1 MTSLFRALA
10 LVVTVAA
17 VLSVLWFSYQSGK
30 YLALLVLLPIGVFW
44 ILEIEAKP
52 RTLLAAV
59 QSILIRV
66 LSGLA
71 LMIVGLILFG
81 AALSELS
88 SPIVFESPRL
98 NAIASIVRLV
108 AGSPGFAVILA
119 AIAVAAL
126 VKGFHLLPRTR
137 GRTSNG

>member
-1 MTSLFRALA
+1 VTSLFRALA

-17 VLSVLWFSYQSGK
+17 VLSALWYGHHSGN
-30 YLALLVLLPIGVFW
+30 YLALFVLLPIGAFW

-59 QSILIRV
+59 QSILIRI
-66 LSGLA
+66 LSALA

-108 AGSPGFAVILA
+108 GGSPGFAVILA

-137 GRTSNG
+137 RRTVNE